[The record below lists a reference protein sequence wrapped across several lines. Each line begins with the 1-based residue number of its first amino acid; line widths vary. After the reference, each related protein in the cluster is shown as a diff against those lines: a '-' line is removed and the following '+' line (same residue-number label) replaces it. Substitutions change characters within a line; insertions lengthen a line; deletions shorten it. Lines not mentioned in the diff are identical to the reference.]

1 MNNVSNNIIE
11 VRINGF
17 GVKVAQCLRDPN
29 SEDLALFNMYG
40 PLQAVRAVWASLK
53 SKKQYQWEFGGTVKL
68 NKAPGHIV
76 LKSEMPNGWANW
88 TFISRQAIPKLLD
101 PSMPTYC
108 WTQEFNSRELTKPPE
123 SAYPILMASLPFPML
138 EPWTEFLW
146 HKGRER
152 RVVLELRKPTGVTGF
167 KILPDRNKWETIIK
181 EGFTS
186 QQIYIDKP
194 VPPKPDPFAPAV
206 QGEAINIVSGE
217 IMHLYS
223 RKEAILD
230 EQQYDANIEPFLDV
244 TQQHYK
250 WPVYMSREVYWTMKE
265 SIEGHGSWTDFKG
278 IWHDILTVSNSY
290 YNELSS
296 TEKEFT
302 VIIRNKDGLEQGFDF
317 RLETG
322 ATDYDDPSPC
332 VYIRLSSEID

>member
-17 GVKVAQCLRDPN
+17 GVKVAQCVRDPN

-68 NKAPGHIV
+68 NKSPGHVV

-88 TFISRQAIPKLLD
+88 TFISRQAIPKFLD

-108 WTQEFNSRELTKPPE
+108 WTQEFSSRGLTKPPE
-123 SAYPILMASLPFPML
+123 SAYPILMATFPFPML
-138 EPWTEFLW
+138 EPWTEYLW
-146 HKGRER
+146 SRGRDR
-152 RVVLELRKPTGVTGF
+152 RVVLELRKTTGVTGY
-167 KILPDRNKWETIIK
+167 KVIPDRKIWSEIVK

-186 QQIYIDKP
+186 QQIYIDEP
-194 VPPKPDPFAPAV
+194 APPKKPEVILKTVETSPYGTIIDMYTRKD
-206 QGEAINIVSGE
+206 AI
-217 IMHLYS
+217 
-223 RKEAILD
+223 RD
-230 EQQYDANIEPFLDV
+230 EVQYDANIEPFLDV

-265 SIEGHGSWTDFKG
+265 SIEAHGSWTDFKG
-278 IWHDILTVSNSY
+278 IWHDILTVSNAY
-290 YNELSS
+290 YTELSS
-296 TEKEFT
+296 TEKEF
-302 VIIRNKDGLEQGFDF
+302 VVVIRNKDGLEQGFNF
-317 RLETG
+317 RTETG
-322 ATDYDDPSPC
+322 ATDHDDLAPC
-332 VYIRLSSEID
+332 VYVKLSSEVD